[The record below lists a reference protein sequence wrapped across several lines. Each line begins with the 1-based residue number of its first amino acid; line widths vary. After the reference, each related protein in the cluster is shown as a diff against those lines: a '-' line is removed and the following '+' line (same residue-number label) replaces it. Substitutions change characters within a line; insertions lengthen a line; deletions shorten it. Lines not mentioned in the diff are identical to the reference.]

1 MKVACVA
8 FVRKQH
14 RQKALHQGP
23 VFSYGDLKTKMPNNT
38 RIVGAMGLT
47 FFPILMGLRF
57 YSIIIGLGSQSCS
70 FAVGHL
76 GQLSSISEWNLNPI
90 ETLCLLS
97 SQSLRG
103 QCCPMEI
110 SALHISDPKILALR
124 GLFVFFSFSKQQS
137 VFQIHNHH
145 HSPQAGCR
153 LQNSRGQ
160 LTGGSVGVCH
170 NEHQNSTYS
179 THDNKAS
186 RWYRWRRPTGPS
198 RCVYSEPPTGW
209 PSHTLLGNWG
219 VNLWHGSSNQIE

>member
-1 MKVACVA
+1 MWLLWES
-8 FVRKQH
+8 
-14 RQKALHQGP
+14 KAHQDASWCNRIEI
-23 VFSYGDLKTKMPNNT
+23 FPNLNWIEILLDNN
-38 RIVGAMGLT
+38 RIRIAKLQLCCRPPWTALEHQRVK
-47 FFPILMGLRF
+47 
-57 YSIIIGLGSQSCS
+57 SQSDCNPLS
-70 FAVGHL
+70 IVQPVSPEDNAVQWRSVHSTYL
-76 GQLSSISEWNLNPI
+76 ILKFQN
-90 ETLCLLS
+90 
-97 SQSLRG
+97 
-103 QCCPMEI
+103 
-110 SALHISDPKILALR
+110 DLALR